1 LDLLIA
7 LIGSVASAAL
17 AIIFPPLLEIM
28 TFWPDRKERKYFW
41 IMFSKDIVIMLF
53 GVLCFLSGT
62 AVAVMQLVQR
72 FRGE

>member
-1 LDLLIA
+1 
-7 LIGSVASAAL
+7 
-17 AIIFPPLLEIM
+17 M